1 MLRLILLRHAK
12 SAWPQGVADRD
23 RPLGPRGRMNAPAMG
38 TYMSEHDLIPAL
50 ALISPSRRT
59 LETWTEATRDWDK
72 APELMFEEAIYEAPA
87 ARLLGLIHQ
96 QSDASPLMVV
106 GHNPGMENLAAL
118 LLTQKEREKLPG
130 KYPTAGLCVIDF
142 DAGGWPDVKPGTGTL
157 ERFVTP
163 RSLNLGPEED

>member
-38 TYMSEHDLIPAL
+38 AYMAEHDLIPAL

-72 APELMFEEAIYEAPA
+72 APELAFEEAVYEASA
-87 ARLLGLIHQ
+87 ARLLDLIQQ
-96 QSDASPLMVV
+96 QSEASPLMIV
-106 GHNPGMENLAAL
+106 GHNPGTENLAAL
-118 LLTQKEREKLPG
+118 LLAQKERAKMPG

-142 DAGGWPDVKPGTGTL
+142 DAADWPEVKPGTGTL

-163 RSLNLGPEED
+163 RSIGLGPEED

>member
-38 TYMSEHDLIPAL
+38 AYMNEHDLIPAL
-50 ALISPSRRT
+50 ALVSPSRRT

-72 APELMFEEAIYEAPA
+72 APALAFEEAIYEAPA
-87 ARLLGLIHQ
+87 ARLLALVQQ
-96 QSDASPLMVV
+96 QSEASPLMLV
-106 GHNPGMENLAAL
+106 GHNPGMEQLAAL
-118 LLTQKEREKLPG
+118 LLTHEQRAKLPG
-130 KYPTAGLCVIDF
+130 KYPTAALCVIDLPS
-142 DAGGWPDVKPGTGTL
+142 DDWPQVKPRTGTL

-163 RSLNLGPEED
+163 RSLGLGPEED

>member
-23 RPLGPRGRMNAPAMG
+23 RPLGPRGRMNAPAIG
-38 TYMSEHDLIPAL
+38 AYMNEHDLIPAL

-72 APELMFEEAIYEAPA
+72 APELAFEEAIYEAPA
-87 ARLLGLIHQ
+87 GRLLDLIQQ
-96 QSDASPLMVV
+96 QSEASPLMIV
-106 GHNPGMENLAAL
+106 GHNSGMEDLAAL
-118 LLTQKEREKLPG
+118 LLTPAERAKMPS

-142 DAGGWPDVKPGTGTL
+142 AAADWPDIAPGTGTL